1 MKRRV
6 SNNKKLHAYIVG
18 LALGDGNLS
27 NPNGRAIRL
36 RITCDV
42 RYEKLNKHIFDSLQ
56 KFLPDNK
63 VFVCNK
69 TKRTSV
75 DIVCYSNCL
84 ENLLGWKAKG
94 GSKYKQKIKI
104 PDWILANKNFIKECL
119 RGLIQSDGSI
129 YMDRGYKMVNM
140 VSNIESLAKSTITAI
155 NYLGYKP
162 NIQIHNDLK
171 TVKHTIRI
179 SKNVD
184 KFIKDIK
191 LWKS

>member
-1 MKRRV
+1 
-6 SNNKKLHAYIVG
+6 
-18 LALGDGNLS
+18 
-27 NPNGRAIRL
+27 
-36 RITCDV
+36 
-42 RYEKLNKHIFDSLQ
+42 
-56 KFLPDNK
+56 
-63 VFVCNK
+63 
-69 TKRTSV
+69 
-75 DIVCYSNCL
+75 
-84 ENLLGWKAKG
+84 
-94 GSKYKQKIKI
+94 
-104 PDWILANKNFIKECL
+104 
-119 RGLIQSDGSI
+119 
-129 YMDRGYKMVNM
+129 MDRGYKMVNM